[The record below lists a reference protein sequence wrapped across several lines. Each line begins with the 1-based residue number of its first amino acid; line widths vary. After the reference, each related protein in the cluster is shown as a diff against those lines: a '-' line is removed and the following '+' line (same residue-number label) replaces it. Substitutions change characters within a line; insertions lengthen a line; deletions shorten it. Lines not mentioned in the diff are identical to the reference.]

1 MFQFTRELK
10 QENGGCFKDM
20 KVLFMLDSEPRV
32 KAYTDV
38 VLAGGGTVIQNK
50 TFKDLIKNVPGME
63 SFYANCFYTYAV
75 MFC

>member
-1 MFQFTRELK
+1 MFNTNKMLQFTRELK

-63 SFYANCFYTYAV
+63 SFYASF
-75 MFC
+75 

>member
-1 MFQFTRELK
+1 
-10 QENGGCFKDM
+10 
-20 KVLFMLDSEPRV
+20 MLDSEPRV